1 MKMTLPFR
9 PVYLLGVILASL
21 LCSFVSAQQPSSTL
35 VNDPAMAD
43 ESQGENWLAFGRTY
57 SEQRFSPLTQINQ
70 SNVGGLELEWYVDLP
85 NSRSLV
91 STPLVVDGI
100 MYFISSMNIVRAVD
114 ATSGEELW
122 RYDPQVAQYA
132 SRRMRA
138 GWDNSRGIGIWE
150 DKVFVATWDGRL
162 IGIDRNDG
170 RELWSV
176 QTIDPELAMYITGA
190 PKIRAMQIIEELE
203 PVRRSLYCGSV
214 GYLGCEGQMDFNIA
228 IRSLVCHADRIHC
241 WGGGGIVAD
250 SIMELEYQETL
261 TKVGNLLNTLQPACP
276 T

>member
-1 MKMTLPFR
+1 MQKTLPFH
-9 PVYLLGVILASL
+9 PIYLLEFFLISL
-21 LCSFVSAQQPSSTL
+21 LCSIASAQQPDSTT
-35 VNDPAMAD
+35 VNDAAMAD
-43 ESQGENWLAFGRTY
+43 DSQGENWLAFGRTY

-70 SNVGGLELEWYVDLP
+70 SNVGSLELDWYIDLP

-132 SRRMRA
+132 ARRMRA

-162 IGIDRNDG
+162 IGLDRNDG
-170 RELWSV
+170 SELWNV
-176 QTIDPELAMYITGA
+176 
-190 PKIRAMQIIEELE
+190 
-203 PVRRSLYCGSV
+203 
-214 GYLGCEGQMDFNIA
+214 
-228 IRSLVCHADRIHC
+228 
-241 WGGGGIVAD
+241 
-250 SIMELEYQETL
+250 
-261 TKVGNLLNTLQPACP
+261 
-276 T
+276 

>member
-1 MKMTLPFR
+1 MPELF
-9 PVYLLGVILASL
+9 SL
-21 LCSFVSAQQPSSTL
+21 
-35 VNDPAMAD
+35 
-43 ESQGENWLAFGRTY
+43 ESYA
-57 SEQRFSPLTQINQ
+57 
-70 SNVGGLELEWYVDLP
+70 NVHH
-85 NSRSLV
+85 LV
-91 STPLVVDGI
+91 SSITGQLRDDC
-100 MYFISSMNIVRAVD
+100 D
-114 ATSGEELW
+114 AL
-122 RYDPQVAQYA
+122 DLL
-132 SRRMRA
+132 MRA
-138 GWDNSRGIGIWE
+138 FPGGS
-150 DKVFVATWDGRL
+150 
-162 IGIDRNDG
+162 
-170 RELWSV
+170 
-176 QTIDPELAMYITGA
+176 ITGA